1 MRTNHLINLKPSP
14 TDFWQNFLTIE
25 HRKQVNRL
33 KNTGVMLILT
43 KLTQMLKLN
52 INGNKMF
59 NNANKSMFN

>member
-33 KNTGVMLILT
+33 KNTAVMLILT
-43 KLTQMLKLN
+43 LACSSRKTN
-52 INGNKMF
+52 S
-59 NNANKSMFN
+59 NAKIEYQW